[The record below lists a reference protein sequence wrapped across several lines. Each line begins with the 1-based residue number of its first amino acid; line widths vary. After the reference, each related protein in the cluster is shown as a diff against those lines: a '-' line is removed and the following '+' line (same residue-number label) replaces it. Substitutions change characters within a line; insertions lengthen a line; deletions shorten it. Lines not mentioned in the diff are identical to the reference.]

1 MICCRGT
8 GPDSLPQPDHV
19 SGMDAYPLGKRPFLA
34 HLFWVS
40 RTRSVLALDLQMRRD
55 GDGEEGFREL
65 AQSHRLSHTLSHSPS
80 HVTNEPAAATDRPI
94 GARGPSAG
102 IQ

>member
-1 MICCRGT
+1 LQQN
-8 GPDSLPQPDHV
+8 SLLIGAGNFFQLA
-19 SGMDAYPLGKRPFLA
+19 GKLQGNRKRPFLA